1 MEQLCI
7 SILIDGNPDVSAADA
22 RAIVKQLLTGVL
34 EAQNVL
40 GLAPK
45 KSVPQG
51 RSSPISGDGVVR
63 YKTLGWLPDGFLGA
77 PLPPKGH
84 NPSLIS
90 SWFSCH
96 PGFEKD
102 ASLASFLSA
111 KEKSVVVFI
120 TTAKSDNEAVWRATG
135 WVGEENRLFRDF
147 VWRFG
152 KKVTVLFIF
161 PPPHMFMSDCVPASG
176 QELEESRWHQGT
188 CE

>member
-1 MEQLCI
+1 MGSPPRSL
-7 SILIDGNPDVSAADA
+7 SHKG
-22 RAIVKQLLTGVL
+22 
-34 EAQNVL
+34 
-40 GLAPK
+40 APL
-45 KSVPQG
+45 
-51 RSSPISGDGVVR
+51 ISGDGVVR
-63 YKTLGWLPDGFLGA
+63 YKTFGWLPVGLLGA
-77 PLPPKGH
+77 PLPPKGRD
-84 NPSLIS
+84 PSLIS

-120 TTAKSDNEAVWRATG
+120 TTAKSDNKAVWCATG
-135 WVGEENRLFRDF
+135 WMCEKNRLFRDF

-161 PPPHMFMSDCVPASG
+161 PPPHMFMSDCVPAGG
-176 QELEESRWHQGT
+176 QESEESRWHQGT

>member
-1 MEQLCI
+1 MEQLC
-7 SILIDGNPDVSAADA
+7 NPDVSAADA
-22 RAIVKQLLTGVL
+22 RAVVKQLLTGVL

-51 RSSPISGDGVVR
+51 RSSPISRDGVVR
-63 YKTLGWLPDGFLGA
+63 YETFGWLPDGLLGA

-111 KEKSVVVFI
+111 KEKSVVFI
-120 TTAKSDNEAVWRATG
+120 TTAKSDNEAVWRAMG
-135 WVGEENRLFRDF
+135 WMCEENRLFRDF

-161 PPPHMFMSDCVPASG
+161 PPSHVYV
-176 QELEESRWHQGT
+176 
-188 CE
+188 

>member
-1 MEQLCI
+1 M
-7 SILIDGNPDVSAADA
+7 S
-22 RAIVKQLLTGVL
+22 
-34 EAQNVL
+34 L
-40 GLAPK
+40 GSPPRSLSHKGAPL
-45 KSVPQG
+45 
-51 RSSPISGDGVVR
+51 ISGDGVVR
-63 YKTLGWLPDGFLGA
+63 YKTFGWLPDGLLGA

-135 WVGEENRLFRDF
+135 
-147 VWRFG
+147 
-152 KKVTVLFIF
+152 
-161 PPPHMFMSDCVPASG
+161 
-176 QELEESRWHQGT
+176 
-188 CE
+188 